1 MESEEQT
8 RRQFCARACRAAS
21 LAALGGAV
29 ATVLESCGGGSS
41 PTSPGGG
48 GFNNLPVVNGDVA
61 SSTITLSVAG
71 TALGSAGSLALVRTS
86 GGDVLVAR
94 TGADTFVALSAGCT
108 HQACEITGYSGQ
120 TFVCPCH
127 GSRFDASGQ
136 VVQGPA
142 TRALPQFQ
150 TQFADDILTITA

>member
-1 MESEEQT
+1 MKSEEQT

-21 LAALGGAV
+21 LAALGGAM
-29 ATVLESCGGGSS
+29 ATALESCGGGSS

-48 GFNNLPVVNGDVA
+48 EGFNNLPVLNGDVA

-71 TALGSAGSLALVRTS
+71 TALGSAG
-86 GGDVLVAR
+86 
-94 TGADTFVALSAGCT
+94 CT
-108 HQACEITGYSGQ
+108 HQSCEITGYSGQ

-127 GSRFDASGQ
+127 GSRFDANGQ

-150 TQFADDILTITA
+150 TQFADDVLTITA